1 MVCNWVKVFDY
12 LNLIFDDFQRK
23 QPRISFWAN
32 FVKTGHSVQKGAKK
46 FQWDRVVCDYCH
58 KQIAI
63 SGFSDK

>member
-1 MVCNWVKVFDY
+1 MILKGN
-12 LNLIFDDFQRK
+12 NLIM
-23 QPRISFWAN
+23 PLSFLTK
-32 FVKTGHSVQKGAKK
+32 FGKTGHSLQKGAKK